1 MLRPCKEPIVDF
13 NGNTNEM
20 GPLSL
25 SVYSTVDNP
34 PPLHLDSAVV
44 EWIHRREMY
53 TLIWKSAVEDKGPQC
68 WRKAACRWYGSVRIE
83 ITEHDVD

>member
-1 MLRPCKEPIVDF
+1 MLGACKEPVIEFKGDAQ
-13 NGNTNEM
+13 ELEA
-20 GPLSL
+20 LSL

-34 PPLHLDSAVV
+34 PPLHLDHAVV
-44 EWIHRREMY
+44 EWIHRREIY

-68 WRKAACRWYGSVRIE
+68 WRKATCPRYASTRVE